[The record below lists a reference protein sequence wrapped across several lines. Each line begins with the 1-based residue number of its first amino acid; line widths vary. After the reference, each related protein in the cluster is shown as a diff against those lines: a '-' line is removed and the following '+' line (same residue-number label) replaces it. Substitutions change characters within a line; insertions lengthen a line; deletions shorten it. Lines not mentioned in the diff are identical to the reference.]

1 MALTG
6 LDIFKLL
13 PNKNCGECGVPTCLA
28 FAMKLAGKIA
38 EPQAC
43 PYIADEAMEILRAA
57 QTPPIKKITF
67 KNGKKENSI
76 GAETVMFRHDKTF
89 VNQTLIA
96 LEITDNLSTA
106 KFENELERIES
117 YKYERVGE
125 LLEPECIAFKNESN
139 DKNNYLQKLGI
150 ISAKTEK
157 IIILSDCNS
166 EMIKEAIQLVDNKRI
181 ILYKVEDL
189 SETLEIISDTQIPI
203 VVQVENLEELFVQ
216 VSLCEAQNFKNIIL
230 SIDFKNLGELL
241 ENNVFLRRLAIKEG
255 FKSAG
260 YPILTECF
268 KEDKLHS
275 AIVGICKYSSIII
288 LKEFSGASLFPL
300 LTLRQNI
307 FTDPQKP
314 LQIDPGIYKVSEPD
328 ESSPVIVTTNFSLTY
343 FVVSG
348 EIENSISPAWLCIV
362 EAEGMSVL
370 TAWSANKF
378 SGEIVGK
385 AILNSGIEEMINHKK
400 VIIPGYVAII
410 RGELEDT
417 LPEWEILVGPQEAA
431 EIPQYLKEIYK

>member
-13 PNKNCGECGVPTCLA
+13 PNKNCGECDVPTCLA

-38 EPQAC
+38 EPQTC
-43 PYIADEAMEILRAA
+43 PYISDEAMEILGAA
-57 QTPPIKKITF
+57 QTPPIKKIAF
-67 KNGKKENSI
+67 KYGEKEISI
-76 GAETVMFRHDKTF
+76 GAETVMFRHEKTF
-89 VNQTLIA
+89 INQTLIA
-96 LEITDNLSTA
+96 LEIADNLIA
-106 KFENELERIES
+106 EEFEKEVERIES

-125 LLEPECIAFKNESN
+125 LLEPDCISLKNESN
-139 DKNNYLQKLGI
+139 SRNNYLRKLEI
-150 ISAKTEK
+150 ISAKTDK
-157 IIILSDCNS
+157 IIILNDCNS
-166 EMIKEAIQLVDNKRI
+166 EMIKQSIQLVDNRRM
-181 ILYKVEDL
+181 ILNGVQNL

-203 VVQVENLEELFVQ
+203 VLKAKNFEELFVQ
-216 VSLCEAQNFKNIIL
+216 VSKCEAQNFKNIIL
-230 SIDFKNLGELL
+230 SVDFKNLNELL
-241 ENNVFLRRLAIKEG
+241 ENNVFLRRLAIKKG
-255 FKSAG
+255 FKPAG
-260 YPILTECF
+260 YPILTECN
-268 KEDKLHS
+268 KEDELHL
-275 AIVGICKYSSIII
+275 AIVEICKYSSIII

-314 LQIDPGIYKVSEPD
+314 LQIDPGIYQVGEPD

-343 FVVSG
+343 FIVSG

-362 EAEGMSVL
+362 DAEGMSVL

-385 AILNSGIEEMINHKK
+385 AILNSGIEEKINHKK

-417 LPEWEILVGPQEAA
+417 IPEWEILVGPQEAA
-431 EIPQYLKEIYK
+431 DIPKYLKEIYQ

>member
-6 LDIFKLL
+6 LEIFKLL
-13 PNKNCGECGVPTCLA
+13 PNKNCGECDVPTCLA

-38 EPQAC
+38 APQAC
-43 PYIADEAMEILRAA
+43 PYISDEAMEILGTA

-67 KNGKKENSI
+67 KNGEKEISI
-76 GAETVMFRHDKTF
+76 GAETVMFRHEKTF

-96 LEITDNLSTA
+96 LEMTDNLSA
-106 KFENELERIES
+106 EEFENELKRIES

-125 LLEPECIAFKNESN
+125 MLEPECISFKNESD
-139 DKNNYLQKLGI
+139 DKNNYLLKLKI
-150 ISAKTEK
+150 ISSKTEK
-157 IIILSDCNS
+157 IIILSDCNP
-166 EMIKEAIQLVDNKRI
+166 EIIKEAIQLVDNKRM
-181 ILYKVEDL
+181 ILNKFEDL
-189 SETLEIISDTQIPI
+189 SETLNIISETQIPI
-203 VVQVENLEELFVQ
+203 VLSAKNIEELLDKVEK
-216 VSLCEAQNFKNIIL
+216 CEAQNFKNIIL
-230 SIDFKNLGELL
+230 SIDLNNLNELL
-241 ENNVFLRRLAIKEG
+241 ENNVFLRRLAIKKG
-255 FKSAG
+255 FKLAG

-268 KEDKLHS
+268 KEDELHS

-288 LKEFSGASLFPL
+288 LKEFSGTSLFPL

-314 LQIDPGIYKVSEPD
+314 LQIDAGIYQVGEPD

-343 FVVSG
+343 FIVSG

-362 EAEGMSVL
+362 DAEGMSVL

-385 AILNSGIEEMINHKK
+385 AILNSGIEEKINHKK

-417 LPEWEILVGPQEAA
+417 IPEWEILVGPQEAA
-431 EIPQYLKEIYK
+431 EIPKYLKEIYQ